1 MLKAIIIGIVVTIV
15 GLFTLTGISK
25 RKEGNTN
32 TPSANIP
39 NTAEVYS
46 DANQVKVAISGE
58 INHPGS

>member
-25 RKEGNTN
+25 RKESNTN

-39 NTAEVYS
+39 NTAAQNRTKATS
-46 DANQVKVAISGE
+46 PKKHRTQK
-58 INHPGS
+58 